1 MMPGTK
7 HLHFFLKIH
16 VCFLWTKWYVL
27 LDAIQTQISIKRK
40 AKASTSL
47 SCPVALPMWLLGPED
62 QEASK
67 GLLQLEPYQELLC
80 CSWIAWTH
88 QNLSLEGSH
97 FSTLTVLGTSA

>member
-1 MMPGTK
+1 MPGTK

-40 AKASTSL
+40 AKASASL

-67 GLLQLEPYQELLC
+67 GLLQLEPYQEAL
-80 CSWIAWTH
+80 
-88 QNLSLEGSH
+88 
-97 FSTLTVLGTSA
+97 VLQLDSMDTSESFIGGQPFFPH